1 MDAPLL
7 WEFVLTAAC
16 LCLVSVAM
24 ASAAASDVM
33 FREVSDSHWKFV
45 TAVGIPCAFV
55 LGAEKFGILPATL
68 VSASLV
74 LMAFHVLSDAIPGML
89 SLVASAVLAVLSLFS
104 SIDDPIVVAPFVASA
119 LFLAMYHVRLLAGG
133 ADAKA
138 LIALSTVPQYPS
150 LSGLP
155 LIWQAHG
162 PLSAIPLSVSVL
174 IVAVILSLVPMII
187 LGFRNASKG
196 FAGRR
201 MFTEYRMPLEKA
213 KTSYVWLA
221 EDVEDGEVVH
231 RRVMEN
237 EVEAFERL
245 EEAGIEDVAVTPMVP
260 FVLYI
265 AAGLLT
271 VILLGNPLF
280 AVM

>member
-1 MDAPLL
+1 MDAPML

-24 ASAAASDVM
+24 VSAAAFDVM
-33 FREVSDSHWKFV
+33 SREVGDAHWKFV
-45 TAVGIPCAFV
+45 TAVGIPCAFL
-55 LGAEKFGILPATL
+55 LGAEQFGILPAAL
-68 VSASLV
+68 VSTSLV
-74 LMAFHVLSDAIPGML
+74 FMAFHVLSDAIPGML
-89 SLVASAVLAVLSLFS
+89 SLVASAVFAVLSLFS
-104 SIDDPIVVAPFVASA
+104 SIDNPVVVAPFASSA

-138 LIALSTVPQYPS
+138 LIALSTIPQYPS
-150 LSGLP
+150 LRGLP
-155 LIWQAHG
+155 FLWQAHG
-162 PLSAIPLSVSVL
+162 PLSLVPLSVSVL
-174 IVAVILSLVPMII
+174 IVAVILSLVPMVL
-187 LGFRNASKG
+187 LGLRNASKG
-196 FAGRR
+196 FVGRR

-213 KTSYVWLA
+213 RTSFVWLA

-231 RRVMEN
+231 RRVMDDET
-237 EVEAFERL
+237 EAYERL

-271 VILLGNPLF
+271 VVLLGNPLF
-280 AVM
+280 AAM